1 MNICVYLRYRCR
13 TRAEEGCVRTSFYS
27 SSKLSCLH
35 QSKYVNTWME
45 ASHLSKVNIAENKNT
60 SKSVI
65 SSYVNF
71 AGTFTLRLTKNRLGF
86 TTYHR
91 KLTKNTEYN
100 FLAQLPLV
108 LNQETWQ
115 LHGQLP
121 PRKAN

>member
-1 MNICVYLRYRCR
+1 
-13 TRAEEGCVRTSFYS
+13 
-27 SSKLSCLH
+27 
-35 QSKYVNTWME
+35 ME
-45 ASHLSKVNIAENKNT
+45 ASHLSNVNIAENKNT

-71 AGTFTLRLTKNRLGF
+71 AGTFTLRFTKNRLGF
-86 TTYHR
+86 TTSHR

-121 PRKAN
+121 PRKANEERHACCCYVSGKQLNFQPHLDG